1 MSRWWSYQSVHPSEG
16 GERQTHLCRNQVPG
30 VAWWEPRLRKHQP
43 LPRLQRVFRTE
54 LWSANTHTVLFL
66 ALGTLINN
74 QTFFFSIIPE
84 LMETFDFPSLSR
96 KMPSQILGRG
106 LENQPRDFRRRKTF
120 FFFFIWNQVSWTNC
134 TVLGLQIKTEGP
146 SGAWSLENRLV
157 ILRTPWAGASSPSQR
172 RVFPGWNIKMWE
184 KSRKFKSFPAQR
196 FPFNTA
202 ALFGPKWIPRVTD
215 GPILKFQQ
223 QQKPKASDF

>member
-1 MSRWWSYQSVHPSEG
+1 M
-16 GERQTHLCRNQVPG
+16 
-30 VAWWEPRLRKHQP
+30 
-43 LPRLQRVFRTE
+43 FRTE

-106 LENQPRDFRRRKTF
+106 LENQPCDFRRRKF
-120 FFFFIWNQVSWTNC
+120 FFFFIRNQVSWTNC

-172 RVFPGWNIKMWE
+172 RVFPG
-184 KSRKFKSFPAQR
+184 
-196 FPFNTA
+196 
-202 ALFGPKWIPRVTD
+202 
-215 GPILKFQQ
+215 
-223 QQKPKASDF
+223 

>member
-1 MSRWWSYQSVHPSEG
+1 M
-16 GERQTHLCRNQVPG
+16 
-30 VAWWEPRLRKHQP
+30 
-43 LPRLQRVFRTE
+43 FRTE

-120 FFFFIWNQVSWTNC
+120 FFFFHSKPSKLDKLHCTWSSNQDRRPQWCLVSGEQTCDSKN
-134 TVLGLQIKTEGP
+134 
-146 SGAWSLENRLV
+146 SM
-157 ILRTPWAGASSPSQR
+157 
-172 RVFPGWNIKMWE
+172 GWGFLSISE
-184 KSRKFKSFPAQR
+184 TGISRMKYQNVGKE
-196 FPFNTA
+196 
-202 ALFGPKWIPRVTD
+202 
-215 GPILKFQQ
+215 
-223 QQKPKASDF
+223 QKI